1 MDGRTS
7 RSTADLTAGA
17 AAPRPGLRVAQLIE
31 TDGPGGAERVV
42 VHLAR
47 ALQDEGGQSIVILP
61 PRGEGWIEAE
71 LAGSGA
77 IIDRFHLDRPLSAAC
92 AQDLAECFA
101 RHRVDV
107 AHSHEFS
114 MAVYGAWAAR
124 RAGIPHVITMHGGR
138 YYADRVRRRLAL
150 GAAVRASA
158 RTVAVS
164 SGLASHLR
172 RDLWLRSSRVL
183 MIPNGVPYETPARV
197 TLREE
202 LHLGPADRLMVAI
215 GNLYPVKGHRHL
227 IEAFSLVAHRHPTLH
242 CAIGG
247 RGHLDVD
254 LEALARARGLAGRVH
269 LLGLRS
275 DVPAVLAAADL
286 FVQPSLSEGLPLA
299 LLEAMQAGR
308 PIVATD
314 VGEMPVAL
322 GFGEAGLLVEPGSPG
337 ALAAAIDSLLND
349 SIRAEMLAS
358 RAAVRARAEYGVGR
372 MAARYFGMYSDL

>member
-1 MDGRTS
+1 
-7 RSTADLTAGA
+7 
-17 AAPRPGLRVAQLIE
+17 LRVAQLIE

-47 ALQDEGGQSIVILP
+47 ALQEGGGESVVFLP

-71 LAGSGA
+71 LRGSGVT
-77 IIDRFHLDRPLSAAC
+77 IDRFHLERPLSPAC
-92 AQDLAECFA
+92 AQALAESFA
-101 RHRVDV
+101 KHQIDV

-114 MAVYGAWAAR
+114 MAVYGAWGAR

-138 YYADRVRRRLAL
+138 YYATRLRRRLAL

-172 RDLWLRSSRVL
+172 RDLWLSSSRVL
-183 MIPNGVPYETPARV
+183 MIPNGVPYEPPTQV
-197 TLREE
+197 TLRDE
-202 LHLGPADRLMVAI
+202 LGLGPGDRLMVAI

-227 IEAFSLVAHRHPTLH
+227 IEAFALVAHRHPTLH

-254 LEALARARGLAGRVH
+254 LEALARKRGLAGRMH

-275 DVPAVLAAADL
+275 DVPAILAAADL
-286 FVQPSLSEGLPLA
+286 FVLPSLSEGLPLA
-299 LLEAMQAGR
+299 LLEAMQASR

-314 VGEMPVAL
+314 VGEVAVAL
-322 GFGEAGLLVEPGSPG
+322 GFGDAGLLVTPGSPG
-337 ALAAAIDSLLND
+337 ALAAAIDNLLND
-349 SIRAEMLAS
+349 PMRAEMLGG
-358 RAAVRARAEYGVGR
+358 RAGARARAEYGVSR
-372 MAARYFGMYSDL
+372 MADRYIGMYSHL

>member
-1 MDGRTS
+1 
-7 RSTADLTAGA
+7 
-17 AAPRPGLRVAQLIE
+17 VAQLIE

-47 ALQDEGGQSIVILP
+47 ALQEGGGQSVVVLP
-61 PRGEGWIEAE
+61 PNGEGWIEAE
-71 LAGSGA
+71 LEGSGVV
-77 IIDRFHLDRPLSAAC
+77 IDRFHLDRPLSPAC
-92 AQDLAECFA
+92 AQALAECFA

-114 MAVYGAWAAR
+114 MAVYGAWGAR
-124 RAGIPHVITMHGGR
+124 RAGVPHVITMHGGR
-138 YYADRVRRRLAL
+138 YYADRIRRRIAL

-172 RDLWLRSSRVL
+172 RDLWLSSSRVL
-183 MIPNGVPYETPARV
+183 MIPNGVPYAAPAHV
-197 TLREE
+197 TLRDE
-202 LHLGPADRLMVAI
+202 LHLGPDDRLMLAI

-227 IEAFSLVAHRHPTLH
+227 IDAFSLVAHRHPTLH

-247 RGHLDVD
+247 RGHLDAD
-254 LEALARARGLAGRVH
+254 LAALARDRGLATRVH

-275 DVPAVLAAADL
+275 DVPAILGAADL

-308 PIVATD
+308 PIVATS

-322 GFGEAGLLVEPGSPG
+322 GFGDAGVLVEPGSPG

-349 SIRAEMLAS
+349 PMRAETLGT
-358 RAAVRARAEYGVGR
+358 RAAERARAEYGLPR
-372 MAARYFGMYSDL
+372 MAARYLGMYSDL

>member
-1 MDGRTS
+1 
-7 RSTADLTAGA
+7 
-17 AAPRPGLRVAQLIE
+17 VAQLIE
-31 TDGPGGAERVV
+31 SDGPGGAERVV

-47 ALQDEGGQSIVILP
+47 ATQDGGGRSIVFLP
-61 PRGEGWIEAE
+61 PNGEGWIESE
-71 LAGSGA
+71 LAGSGVE
-77 IIDRFHLDRPLSAAC
+77 IDRFHLERPLSPAC
-92 AQDLAECFA
+92 AQQLAERFVK
-101 RHRVDV
+101 HRIDV

-124 RAGIPHVITMHGGR
+124 RAGIPHVITMHGTR
-138 YYADRVRRRLAL
+138 YYANRLRRRLAL

-172 RDLWLRSSRVL
+172 RDLWLSSSRVL
-183 MIPNGVPYETPARV
+183 MIPNGVPCVPPPRV

-202 LHLGPADRLMVAI
+202 LRLPPGARLMVAI

-227 IEAFSLVAHRHPTLH
+227 IDAFGLVAHRHPTLH
-242 CAIGG
+242 CAIAG
-247 RGHLDVD
+247 RGHLEAD

-314 VGEMPVAL
+314 VGEVPIAL
-322 GFGEAGLLVEPGSPG
+322 GFGDAGLLVEPGSPG
-337 ALAAAIDSLLND
+337 ALAAGIDSLLND
-349 SIRAEMLAS
+349 SMRAATIGS
-358 RAAVRARAEYGVGR
+358 RAAARARAEYGLSR
-372 MAARYFGMYSDL
+372 MAARYMGMYSDL

>member
-7 RSTADLTAGA
+7 RTTAGLSPA
-17 AAPRPGLRVAQLIE
+17 SRPGLRVAQLIE

-47 ALQDEGGQSIVILP
+47 ALQEGGGQSVVVLP
-61 PRGEGWIEAE
+61 PKGEGWIEAE
-71 LAGSGA
+71 LEGSGVA
-77 IIDRFHLDRPLSAAC
+77 IDRFHLERPLSPAC
-92 AQDLAECFA
+92 AQALAECFA

-124 RAGIPHVITMHGGR
+124 RAGVPHVITMHGGR
-138 YYADRVRRRLAL
+138 YYADRIRRRIAL

-172 RDLWLRSSRVL
+172 RDLWLSSSRVL
-183 MIPNGVPYETPARV
+183 MIPNGVPYAPPPHV
-197 TLREE
+197 TLRDE

-227 IEAFSLVAHRHPTLH
+227 IEALGLVAHRHPTLH

-247 RGHLDVD
+247 RGHLDAD
-254 LEALARARGLAGRVH
+254 LETLARARGLAGRVH

-275 DVPAVLAAADL
+275 DVPAILAAADL

-314 VGEMPVAL
+314 VGEVPVAL
-322 GFGEAGLLVEPGSPG
+322 GFGDAGLLVEPGSPG
-337 ALAAAIDSLLND
+337 ALAAAIDCLLND
-349 SIRAEMLAS
+349 SMRAEMLGS
-358 RAAVRARAEYGVGR
+358 RAAARARAEYGLSR
-372 MAARYFGMYSDL
+372 MAARYIGIYSDL

>member
-7 RSTADLTAGA
+7 RTAARLTPAL
-17 AAPRPGLRVAQLIE
+17 RPGLRVAQLIE

-47 ALQDEGGQSIVILP
+47 ALQAGGGQSIVFVP
-61 PRGEGWIEAE
+61 PKGEGWIEAE
-71 LAGSGA
+71 LQGSGVA
-77 IIDRFHLDRPLSAAC
+77 IDHFHLDRPLSPAC
-92 AQDLAECFA
+92 AQALAACFA

-124 RAGIPHVITMHGGR
+124 RAGVPHVITMHGGR
-138 YYADRVRRRLAL
+138 YYADRIRRRIAL

-172 RDLWLRSSRVL
+172 RDLWLSSSRVL
-183 MIPNGVPYETPARV
+183 MIPNGVPFAAPAGV
-197 TLREE
+197 TLRDE
-202 LHLGPADRLMVAI
+202 LRLGPNDRLMVAI

-227 IEAFSLVAHRHPTLH
+227 IEALGLVAHRHPTLH

-247 RGHLDVD
+247 RGHLDAD
-254 LEALARARGLAGRVH
+254 LQALARDRGLAGRVH

-275 DVPAVLAAADL
+275 DVPAILAAADL

-308 PIVATD
+308 PIVATG

-322 GFGEAGLLVEPGSPG
+322 GFGDAGLLVEPGSPG

-349 SIRAEMLAS
+349 ATRAEQLGS
-358 RAAVRARAEYGVGR
+358 RAAARARAEYGLSQ
-372 MAARYFGMYSDL
+372 MADRYLGMYSDL

>member
-1 MDGRTS
+1 MDGRSPGTS
-7 RSTADLTAGA
+7 PPLTT
-17 AAPRPGLRVAQLIE
+17 RHSQGLKVAQLIE
-31 TDGPGGAERVV
+31 SDGPGGAERVV

-47 ALQDEGGQSIVILP
+47 ALQEGGGQSIVFLP
-61 PRGEGWIEAE
+61 PKGEGWIEAE
-71 LAGSGA
+71 LQGSGVA
-77 IIDRFHLDRPLSAAC
+77 IDHFHLEQPLSPSC
-92 AQDLAECFA
+92 AQTLAESFA
-101 RHRVDV
+101 RHQIDV

-124 RAGIPHVITMHGGR
+124 RARVPHVITMHGAR
-138 YYADRVRRRLAL
+138 YYAARLRRRLAL

-164 SGLASHLR
+164 SGLAGHLR
-172 RDLWLRSSRVL
+172 RDLWLSSSRVL
-183 MIPNGVPYETPARV
+183 MIPNGVPYAPPAQVR
-197 TLREE
+197 LRDE
-202 LHLGPADRLMVAI
+202 LHLGPDDRLMVAI

-227 IEAFSLVAHRHPTLH
+227 IEAFALVAHRHPTLH

-254 LEALARARGLAGRVH
+254 LDALARRHGLAGRMH

-275 DVPAVLAAADL
+275 DVPAILAAADL

-299 LLEAMQAGR
+299 LLEAMQAGL

-314 VGEMPVAL
+314 VGEVAVAL
-322 GFGEAGLLVEPGSPG
+322 GFGDAGMLVAPGSPG

-349 SIRAEMLAS
+349 PMRAELLGA
-358 RAAVRARAEYGVGR
+358 RAAARARAEYGVSR
-372 MAARYFGMYSDL
+372 MADRYIGMYSNL

>member
-1 MDGRTS
+1 
-7 RSTADLTAGA
+7 
-17 AAPRPGLRVAQLIE
+17 
-31 TDGPGGAERVV
+31 VV

-47 ALQDEGGQSIVILP
+47 ALQESGGQSVVFLP
-61 PRGEGWIEAE
+61 PNGEGWIEAE
-71 LAGSGA
+71 LARSGVA
-77 IIDRFHLDRPLSAAC
+77 IDRFHLERPLSPAC
-92 AQDLAECFA
+92 AQALADRFA

-124 RAGIPHVITMHGGR
+124 RAGVPHVITMHGAR
-138 YYADRVRRRLAL
+138 YYAARLRRRLAL

-172 RDLWLRSSRVL
+172 RDLWLSSSRVL
-183 MIPNGVPYETPARV
+183 MIPNGVPYAPPARV

-202 LHLGPADRLMVAI
+202 LGLGPQHRLMVAI

-227 IEAFSLVAHRHPTLH
+227 IEAFELVAHRHPTLH

-247 RGHLDVD
+247 RGHLDVE
-254 LEALARARGLAGRVH
+254 LRALALERGLEDRVH

-275 DVPAVLAAADL
+275 DVPAILAAADV
-286 FVQPSLSEGLPLA
+286 FVQPSLAEGLPLA

-308 PIVATD
+308 PIIATG
-314 VGEMPVAL
+314 VGEVPVAL
-322 GFGEAGLLVEPGSPG
+322 GFGDAGLLVERGSPG
-337 ALAAAIDSLLND
+337 ALAAAIDSLLSD
-349 SIRAEMLAS
+349 PARSAMLGA
-358 RAAVRARAEYGVGR
+358 RAAARAREDYGLSR
-372 MAARYFGMYSDL
+372 MAARYLGMYNDV

>member
-1 MDGRTS
+1 MDSRTS
-7 RSTADLTAGA
+7 GTTARVSAGS
-17 AAPRPGLRVAQLIE
+17 RPGLRVAQLIE

-47 ALQDEGGQSIVILP
+47 ALQEGGGQSIVFLP
-61 PRGEGWIEAE
+61 PRGEGWIESE
-71 LAGSGA
+71 LEGSGVA
-77 IIDRFHLDRPLSAAC
+77 IDHFHLDRPLSSTC
-92 AQDLAECFA
+92 AQDLADSFTK
-101 RHRVDV
+101 HRIDV

-138 YYADRVRRRLAL
+138 YYAARLRRRIAL

-164 SGLASHLR
+164 SGLAGHLR
-172 RDLWLRSSRVL
+172 RDLWLSSSRVM
-183 MIPNGVPYETPARV
+183 MIPNGVPYATPPNV

-202 LHLGPADRLMVAI
+202 LHLGPDDRLMVAI

-227 IEAFSLVAHRHPTLH
+227 IDAFGLLAHRHPTLH

-247 RGHLDVD
+247 RGHLDAD
-254 LEALARARGLAGRVH
+254 LEALSRDRGLASRLH

-299 LLEAMQAGR
+299 LLEAMQASL

-314 VGEMPVAL
+314 VGEVPVAL
-322 GFGEAGLLVEPGSPG
+322 GFGEAGLLVPPGSPG

-349 SIRAEMLAS
+349 PLRAHMLGE
-358 RAAVRARAEYGVGR
+358 RAGARARAEYGVSR
-372 MAARYFGMYSDL
+372 MADRYIGMYSNL